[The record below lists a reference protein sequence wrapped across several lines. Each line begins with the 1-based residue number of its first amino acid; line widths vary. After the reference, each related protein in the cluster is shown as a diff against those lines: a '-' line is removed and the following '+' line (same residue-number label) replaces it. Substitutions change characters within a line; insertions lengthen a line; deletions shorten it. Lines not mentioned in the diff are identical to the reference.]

1 MKRCPNSRILAIVAT
16 LCISLMAVSAFAQLQ
31 TGNIYGKTQ
40 AKDGSVLPGVTVTL
54 TGVGAPQSAVTDAQG
69 SFHFVNL
76 SPGSYTVKAELAGF
90 GTATRTGLTVQ
101 VGQNADITMTLNASM
116 AESITVT
123 AESPLLDVRK
133 AGTGTNVSKV
143 EMEKIPTS
151 RDPWTVLQS
160 VPAVQVDRIN
170 VGGSQSGQQSN
181 YLAKGALIRDNTWN
195 MDGVNITDM
204 GATGSSPLYF
214 DFDSFE
220 EMQVTTGGSDPR
232 SSTPGVQLNMV
243 TKRGTND
250 IRGSGRYMYTPGSM
264 QADASVPKSAAY
276 YLDATNKVNFVR
288 DYGVEV
294 GGPVWKD
301 HLWFWGARADNKISV
316 QASNTIALDAAG
328 NPVTSIGA
336 FDNIVLRDK
345 NAKLNAQIIA
355 SNSAVGFYT
364 WGDKV
369 RNARNLSPTRP
380 FVTAWRQMGPTTVYK
395 YEDTQ
400 IIGSSL
406 YLTAMWSKIK
416 GGFGLF
422 ANGGGGESA
431 PAAWRDSSGVWHD
444 NYYTYITDRPQKQ
457 QRLDGSKFFD
467 MGSMNHELKFGF
479 GYRKTPVTST
489 TVWPGTAHASWRF
502 DTFSPATCITQT
514 GSANC
519 GEARVTRDVAL
530 GYDEKYRDF
539 YVGDTILMGN
549 LTLQGGVRWDR
560 QQSSNIGVV
569 VAGNPLLSTP
579 LTLPCAPSVSA
590 SSCPGGTIAASLP
603 AVTYPSDPRTLKWN
617 SVSPRIGLTYSLG
630 ADKRTLLRAGYNR
643 YASQLGSAV
652 SGANPAAY
660 SAFYFYGVDTNGNHA
675 VDRNELIKIR
685 AFPGVN
691 PLNPAAVSIT
701 RRIDYGMKVPTTD
714 EFIIGA
720 ERELMTDFSVG
731 VNYTYRKYNDL
742 YTTRWEKTQGKGDY
756 YTTDDYVLSTRT
768 AGGTFIQCSVNTVIN
783 SSGVE
788 TCPGQTITTITTATV
803 PLYQLKAGVPS
814 PTYRV
819 LTTRPNYSQKYSGV
833 EVTATKRLSHKWMT
847 RANFSYNNYTESC
860 GQGSFANPTK
870 VLPAITAGSAASG
883 GPTACTGGVVAPQS
897 AGSGAFG
904 NDFINS
910 KWNLNVT
917 ALYVAPW
924 DIDLGASLSARQG
937 YPQPLRSNVTGL
949 PGGTLNVMLEPMGK
963 DRFDNVYELDLRI
976 AKDFR
981 FMNRIGMTLSG
992 DLFNAPNKR
1001 TLLQAE
1007 TQILNNA
1014 APTTSNPS
1022 GVSSRSGGNRITEL
1036 QSPRIWRLG
1045 AKFNF

>member
-1 MKRCPNSRILAIVAT
+1 
-16 LCISLMAVSAFAQLQ
+16 
-31 TGNIYGKTQ
+31 
-40 AKDGSVLPGVTVTL
+40 
-54 TGVGAPQSAVTDAQG
+54 
-69 SFHFVNL
+69 
-76 SPGSYTVKAELAGF
+76 
-90 GTATRTGLTVQ
+90 
-101 VGQNADITMTLNASM
+101 
-116 AESITVT
+116 
-123 AESPLLDVRK
+123 
-133 AGTGTNVSKV
+133 
-143 EMEKIPTS
+143 
-151 RDPWTVLQS
+151 
-160 VPAVQVDRIN
+160 
-170 VGGSQSGQQSN
+170 
-181 YLAKGALIRDNTWN
+181 
-195 MDGVNITDM
+195 
-204 GATGSSPLYF
+204 
-214 DFDSFE
+214 
-220 EMQVTTGGSDPR
+220 MQVTTGGSDPR

-250 IRGSGRYMYTPGSM
+250 LRGSGRYMYTPGSL
-264 QADASVPKSAAY
+264 QADASVPGDAAY
-276 YLDATNKVNFVR
+276 YLDKTNRVNFVR
-288 DYGVEV
+288 DYGAEV

-301 HLWFWGARADNKISV
+301 HLWFWAARADNKISA
-316 QASNTIALDAAG
+316 QASQSPGT
-328 NPVTSIGA
+328 IGA

-380 FVTAWRQMGPTTVYK
+380 FETAWRQTGPTTVYK

-406 YLTAMWSKIK
+406 YLTAMWSKIT

-422 ANGGGGESA
+422 ANGGGGEGA
-431 PAAWRDSSGVWHD
+431 PVAWRDSSGVWHD
-444 NYYTYITDRPQKQ
+444 NYYTYETVRPQKQ

-467 MGSMNHELKFGF
+467 LGSMNHELKFGF

-489 TVWPGTAHASWRF
+489 TVWPGTAHSSWRF
-502 DTFSPATCITQT
+502 DAFSAGTCTAQT
-514 GSANC
+514 GNANC

-549 LTLQGGVRWDR
+549 LTLQGGLRWDR
-560 QQSSNIGVV
+560 QQTANLGVTV
-569 VAGNPLLSTP
+569 GANSILTTP

-590 SSCPGGTIAASLP
+590 ASCPGGSIAASLP
-603 AVTYPSDPRTLKWN
+603 AVTYPSDPGTLKWN

-652 SGANPAAY
+652 SAANPAAY
-660 SAFYFYGVDTNGNHA
+660 SAFYFYGVDLNGNHA
-675 VDRNELIKIR
+675 VERNELVKIR

-701 RRIDYGMKVPTTD
+701 RRVDYGMKVPTTD
-714 EFIIGA
+714 EFIIGG

-731 VNYTYRKYNDL
+731 LNYTYRKYNDL
-742 YTTRWEKTQGKGDY
+742 FTTRWEKTQGKGDY

-768 AGGTFIQCSVNTVIN
+768 AGGTFIQCTVATTIVA
-783 SSGVE
+783 GVE
-788 TCPGQTITTITTATV
+788 TCPNTGQAITTITTGTV

-819 LTTRPNYSQKYSGV
+819 LTTRPNYTQQYNGI

-860 GQGSFANPTK
+860 GKDSFANPTK
-870 VLPAITAGSAASG
+870 VLPAINAGSAASG

-917 ALYVAPW
+917 ALYILPL

-949 PGGTLNVMLEPMGK
+949 AGGTLNVMLEPMGK

-981 FMNRIGMTLSG
+981 FMNRVGMTLSG

-1001 TLLQAE
+1001 TTLQAE

-1014 APTTSNPS
+1014 APSTSNPS
-1022 GVSSRSGGNRITEL
+1022 GVTSRSGGNRITEL

-1045 AKFNF
+1045 AKFSF